1 MKNILLLFLFG
12 VFFCTANVNAQTANY
27 TSHTIAKGETLTGLA
42 QKYHTTVGE
51 IMRLNGMNAK
61 SQLKIGEKIK
71 IPASSSSTAQKTTVA
86 NNNAKTKTIKND
98 SEVTTHYVLKNET
111 LYSISKQFGVTVEQL
126 KEWNH
131 LTDDN
136 LHFGQQLAVSSD
148 GAILLAAKKNNKS
161 TLTTNT
167 SGTNN
172 NPVKSSANAPSAN
185 ASGQNPNPVIST
197 KAVNTGNISNG
208 SDSYFA
214 RYFSVDGNKSLK
226 SLTGYAAVFK
236 TASGWEDKKYY
247 ILMNNI
253 PSGTIVKVSSP
264 NGNSIYAKVL
274 WSLDDVPLNH
284 GLNFRINDAA
294 ASALTLNEP
303 TFSLMVQYFE

>member
-1 MKNILLLFLFG
+1 MKNILLLFLLG

-27 TSHTIAKGETLTGLA
+27 TSHTIVKGETLTA
-42 QKYHTTVGE
+42 IAKKYHTTVGE
-51 IMRLNGMNAK
+51 IMRLNGMSAK

-71 IPASSSSTAQKTTVA
+71 IPASSSATAQKTTVA
-86 NNNAKTKTIKND
+86 NNNTKTIKND
-98 SEVTTHYVLKNET
+98 SEVATHYVLKNET

-126 KEWNH
+126 KEWNN

-136 LHFGQQLAVSSD
+136 LHFGQLLAVSSE
-148 GAILLAAKKNNKS
+148 GATLLTAKKNGKPAI
-161 TLTTNT
+161 TTNT
-167 SGTNN
+167 SGNQ
-172 NPVKSSANAPSAN
+172 VKPSVNTKDAN
-185 ASGQNPNPVIST
+185 ASGQNPNPVISA
-197 KAVNTGNISNG
+197 KAVNTGVTSNG

-214 RYFSVDGNKSLK
+214 RFFSVDGNKSLK
-226 SLTGYAAVFK
+226 SLTGYATVFK
-236 TASGWEDKKYY
+236 TTSGWEDKKYY
-247 ILMNNI
+247 IMMNNI
-253 PSGTIVKVSSP
+253 PSGTVVKVSSP

-294 ASALTLNEP
+294 ASALALNQP